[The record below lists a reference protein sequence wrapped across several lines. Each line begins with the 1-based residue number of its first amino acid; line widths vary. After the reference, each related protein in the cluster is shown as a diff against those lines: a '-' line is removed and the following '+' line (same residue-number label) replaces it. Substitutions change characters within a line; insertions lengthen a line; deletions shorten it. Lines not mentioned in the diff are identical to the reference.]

1 MTYDIFIG
9 HVYILR
15 DNLSLNHTLLLI
27 LVLIDIIHM
36 ISRGL
41 IVKYSVTLRLVC

>member
-15 DNLSLNHTLLLI
+15 DNLGLNNTLLLI
-27 LVLIDIIHM
+27 LVLIDIIHE
-36 ISRGL
+36 ISCGL
-41 IVKYSVTLRLVC
+41 IVNYSVTLHLVY